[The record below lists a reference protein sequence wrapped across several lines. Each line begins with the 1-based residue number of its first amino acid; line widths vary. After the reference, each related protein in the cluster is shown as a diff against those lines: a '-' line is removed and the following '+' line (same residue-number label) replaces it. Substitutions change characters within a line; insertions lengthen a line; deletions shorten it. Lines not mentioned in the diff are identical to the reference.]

1 VRCLRIAGVGSPGAR
16 SAALEIASG
25 EVIALLDDDNIML
38 PGWLAAVAW
47 AFSHFGEF
55 DVLYG
60 ARVVEDEIP
69 IGSLGQLPHLA
80 FSHFD
85 RNRLLHGNYVDA
97 SVIAHRAN
105 LPQAPGTPRSPESPT
120 GT

>member
-25 EVIALLDDDNIML
+25 AVIAYRDDDNIML
-38 PGWLAAVAW
+38 PGWLAAVVW

-60 ARVVEDEIP
+60 VRVVEDETP
-69 IGSLGQLPHLA
+69 IGSLGQLPPSA
-80 FSHFD
+80 TSTAT
-85 RNRLLHGNYVDA
+85 G
-97 SVIAHRAN
+97 SS
-105 LPQAPGTPRSPESPT
+105 TPTTSTPA
-120 GT
+120 